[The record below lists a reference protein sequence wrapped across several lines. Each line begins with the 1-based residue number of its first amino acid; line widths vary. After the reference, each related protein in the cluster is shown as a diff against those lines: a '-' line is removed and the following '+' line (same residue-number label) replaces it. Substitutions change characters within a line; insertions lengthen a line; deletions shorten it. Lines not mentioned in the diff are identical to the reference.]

1 MTYAHNTAMP
11 TSTSVSEAFVTM
23 FVTTF
28 IATSNIR
35 STDGSH
41 IRYLVIPV

>member
-1 MTYAHNTAMP
+1 MTNVQTTAMP

-23 FVTTF
+23 FVTAF

>member
-1 MTYAHNTAMP
+1 
-11 TSTSVSEAFVTM
+11 VSEAFVAT

-28 IATSNIR
+28 IVTSNIR